1 MLQSIQQ
8 VSMNKKTASILL
20 PIIFILMSQTIH
32 AEELKYWTSK
42 SFNMANMGSTQ
53 WNWPDA
59 SKIAKFYPLGISKD
73 GWFAHS
79 SKLDGTEISL
89 INLDCK
95 DGCLSDVPAQD
106 KCGCLPDAGPEDL
119 QKFGVKPFANP
130 QKGTFPAKILDDEY
144 DIEIIYKEKSIHSIM
159 FMPGKKNAPEFP
171 GSYLFLVSKKM
182 GKKKI
187 GMINHNHM
195 GIVPG
200 VRPAGWIKYPLSDR
214 LVVFI
219 LCGRDY
225 EGLGC
230 PSAYELIPFGAYL
243 REP

>member
-1 MLQSIQQ
+1 MPKYI
-8 VSMNKKTASILL
+8 ALL
-20 PIIFILMSQTIH
+20 LMPIVLFLISQTIH
-32 AEELKYWTSK
+32 AEEMKHWTSK
-42 SFNMANMGSTQ
+42 SFNMANTGSTQ

-79 SKLDGTEISL
+79 SKSDGTEISL
-89 INLDCK
+89 LNLDCK
-95 DGCLSDVPAQD
+95 DGCLSDDPEQD
-106 KCGCLPDAGPEDL
+106 KCGCLFDAGPKVL
-119 QKFGVKPFANP
+119 QKFGVKPFTNP
-130 QKGTFPAKILDDEY
+130 QKGTFPAKIRDDEY
-144 DIEIIYKEKSIHSIM
+144 DIEIIYKEKSIYSIM
-159 FMPGKKNAPEFP
+159 FMPGKKNTPEFP
-171 GSYLFLVSKKM
+171 GSYIFLVSKKM

-200 VRPAGWIKYPLSDR
+200 VRPAGWIKSPISGR

-230 PSAYELIPFGAYL
+230 PTSYELMPFGTL
-243 REP
+243 LDKGFKK